1 MNTRMRRAAVAVI
14 ATTMAVS
21 MAACGKAG
29 DDKKSDSSSSSSGGG
44 TNASIGLLLPDSVT
58 ARYEKFD
65 KPYFEAK
72 VKELCSG
79 CTVQYANAN
88 ASAATQAQQVSTM
101 ITKGV
106 KVIVISAQDSAAIK
120 SSIQQAVN
128 KGIKVVAYDRLAQ
141 GPVSAYVSFDNV
153 EVGKLQ
159 GEALLTSLGSKA
171 TPKSKIVMING
182 DDADPNAAQFKKGAH
197 EALDGKVDIA
207 YEQSGLWKDT
217 VANQKVTAAIT
228 QLGAKN
234 IAGVYSANDG
244 MAGGIATALKGAGI
258 SGIPLTGQDAELAG
272 IHPAHR
278 RRYPVQH
285 RLQGLQAGGRGR
297 RDARRRPGAG
307 QEHLVARH
315 HDPDQ
320 RLRQQGALAAADPGV
335 GHQGQHQGH
344 GHQGRSLHRRADLH
358 RRLRQGVQGGRSAV
372 IAAQR

>member
-1 MNTRMRRAAVAVI
+1 MRRAAVAVI
-14 ATTMAVS
+14 ATTMAVA

-29 DDKKSDSSSSSSGGG
+29 DDKKSDSSSSSSGG

-79 CTVQYANAN
+79 CTVQYNNAN
-88 ASAATQAQQVSTM
+88 ASAATQAQQVSSM

-153 EVGKLQ
+153 QVGKLQ

-171 TPKSKIVMING
+171 TTKSKIVMING

-207 YEQSGLWKDT
+207 YEQSGLWKDS
-217 VANQKVTAAIT
+217 VAGQKMSAAIT

-244 MAGGIATALKGAGI
+244 MAGGIATVLKGAKIG
-258 SGIPLTGQDAELAG
+258 SIPLTGQDAELAG
-272 IHPAHR
+272 IQRIVAGTQSSTVYKAFKPEAEAAATLAVDLAQNKSISSLATTTQTSGSGNKVPSQLLT
-278 RRYPVQH
+278 PVSVTKANIKDTVIKDGLYTVAQICTADYAAACKAA
-285 RLQGLQAGGRGR
+285 GLQ
-297 RDARRRPGAG
+297 
-307 QEHLVARH
+307 
-315 HDPDQ
+315 
-320 RLRQQGALAAADPGV
+320 
-335 GHQGQHQGH
+335 
-344 GHQGRSLHRRADLH
+344 
-358 RRLRQGVQGGRSAV
+358 
-372 IAAQR
+372 

>member
-1 MNTRMRRAAVAVI
+1 VNTRMRRAAVAVI

-29 DDKKSDSSSSSSGGG
+29 DDKKSDSSSSSSGG
-44 TNASIGLLLPDSVT
+44 TTAKIGLLLPDSVT

-79 CTVQYANAN
+79 CTVEYNNAN
-88 ASAATQAQQVSTM
+88 ASAATQAQQVSSM

-153 EVGKLQ
+153 QVGKLQ
-159 GEALLTSLGSKA
+159 GEALIASLGSKA
-171 TPKSKIVMING
+171 TPSANVVMING

-197 EALDGKVDIA
+197 EALDGKVKIA

-217 VANQKVTAAIT
+217 IAGQKMSAAIT
-228 QLGAKN
+228 QLGAKK

-244 MAGGIATALKGAGI
+244 MAGGIATVLKGAGI

-272 IHPAHR
+272 IQRIVAGTQSSTVYKAFKPEAEAAATLAVDLAQGKSISSLATTTQTSGSGNKVPSQLLT
-278 RRYPVQH
+278 PVSVTKANIKDTVIKDGLYTVAQICTADYAAACKAA
-285 RLQGLQAGGRGR
+285 GLQ
-297 RDARRRPGAG
+297 
-307 QEHLVARH
+307 
-315 HDPDQ
+315 
-320 RLRQQGALAAADPGV
+320 
-335 GHQGQHQGH
+335 
-344 GHQGRSLHRRADLH
+344 
-358 RRLRQGVQGGRSAV
+358 
-372 IAAQR
+372 

>member
-1 MNTRMRRAAVAVI
+1 MRRAAVAVI

-29 DDKKSDSSSSSSGGG
+29 DDKKSDSSSSSSGG
-44 TNASIGLLLPDSVT
+44 TTAKIGLLLPDSVT

-79 CTVQYANAN
+79 CTVEYNNAN
-88 ASAATQAQQVSTM
+88 ASAATQAQQVSSM

-153 EVGKLQ
+153 QVGKLQ
-159 GEALLTSLGSKA
+159 GEALLASLGSKA
-171 TPKSKIVMING
+171 TPSANVVMING

-197 EALDGKVDIA
+197 EALDGKVKIA

-217 VANQKVTAAIT
+217 IAGQKMSAAIT
-228 QLGAKN
+228 QLGASK
-234 IAGVYSANDG
+234 IAGVYAANDG
-244 MAGGIATALKGAGI
+244 MAGGIATVLKGAKI

-272 IHPAHR
+272 IQRIVAGTQSSTVYKAFKPEAEAAATLAVDLAQDKSISSLATTTQTSGSGNKVPSQLLT
-278 RRYPVQH
+278 PVSVTKANIKDTVIKDGLYTVAQICTADYAAACKAA
-285 RLQGLQAGGRGR
+285 GLQ
-297 RDARRRPGAG
+297 
-307 QEHLVARH
+307 
-315 HDPDQ
+315 
-320 RLRQQGALAAADPGV
+320 
-335 GHQGQHQGH
+335 
-344 GHQGRSLHRRADLH
+344 
-358 RRLRQGVQGGRSAV
+358 
-372 IAAQR
+372 